1 MEYYR
6 TRTKS
11 ITPWYNKVHDRAPYG
26 FFSLV
31 LSKNHDRYDVT
42 LTSKN
47 YNKSTMSNK
56 ESWKLINKL

>member
-1 MEYYR
+1 M
-6 TRTKS
+6 
-11 ITPWYNKVHDRAPYG
+11 

-31 LSKNHDRYDVT
+31 LSMNHDRYDVT

-56 ESWKLINKL
+56 RKLKTYK